1 MYLHIGRDTVIR
13 ADDIIGIFDI
23 ENTSVSPV
31 TREYL
36 AGAQTRGEVVNVT
49 NELPKS
55 FVVCAPGR
63 KEQDGE
69 TSVYIS
75 QISVGTLCKRAD
87 GAEGPGAGII

>member
-49 NELPKS
+49 N
-55 FVVCAPGR
+55 
-63 KEQDGE
+63 
-69 TSVYIS
+69 
-75 QISVGTLCKRAD
+75 
-87 GAEGPGAGII
+87 